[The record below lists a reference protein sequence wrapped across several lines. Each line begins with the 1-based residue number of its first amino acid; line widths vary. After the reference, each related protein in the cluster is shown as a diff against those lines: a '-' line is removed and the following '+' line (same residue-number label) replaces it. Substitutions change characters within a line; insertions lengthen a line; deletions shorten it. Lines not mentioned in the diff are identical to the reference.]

1 MKISKQQKGGGK
13 ITQIV
18 SSDFLG
24 LYALSL
30 QHTITDAKLHHARH
44 SKTATK
50 ATGKN
55 CCSRFFGIYAC
66 KDHTQKKKKKVRRRG
81 SGNWLRPTG
90 KAVGSPA
97 EIFRK
102 PFVCALNPVT
112 PAMTRATA
120 RRVERSAHAR
130 DALAAPE
137 DSLQSR
143 TLVLVL

>member
-1 MKISKQQKGGGK
+1 MGGK
-13 ITQIV
+13 QPKLFQVIFLDFRRFPFNTPSQTRSYIMRGIPRLQQRPRGKIAVCV
-18 SSDFLG
+18 SSAF
-24 LYALSL
+24 
-30 QHTITDAKLHHARH
+30 TPAKTTH
-44 SKTATK
+44 
-50 ATGKN
+50 
-55 CCSRFFGIYAC
+55 
-66 KDHTQKKKKKVRRRG
+66 KKKKKVRRRG